1 MGDEG
6 DRTEENIRLL
16 EGLVADVVRG
26 RVAAE
31 WDGHAMEL
39 VRVESSR
46 VVVSSRLDSRRL
58 DWPRLDR
65 KHALGVLP
73 PRMNSCADSSCTH
86 PPTHPPPTHP
96 LTHPLTHSPTHRSSG
111 G

>member
-31 WDGHAMEL
+31 WDGLNAMEL

-46 VVVSSRLDSRRL
+46 VVSSRLVSSRVVSSRLDLTGSTR
-58 DWPRLDR
+58 W
-65 KHALGVLP
+65 V
-73 PRMNSCADSSCTH
+73 CCH
-86 PPTHPPPTHP
+86 PA
-96 LTHPLTHSPTHRSSG
+96 
-111 G
+111 

>member
-39 VRVESSR
+39 VRVASSR
-46 VVVSSRLDSRRL
+46 VVSS
-58 DWPRLDR
+58 RLDR

-86 PPTHPPPTHP
+86 SLTHS
-96 LTHPLTHSPTHRSSG
+96 LTHPPTHRSSG

>member
-46 VVVSSRLDSRRL
+46 VVSTRLASSRL
-58 DWPRLDR
+58 DWPRLDSTG
-65 KHALGVLP
+65 L
-73 PRMNSCADSSCTH
+73 DSTGSTRWVCCH
-86 PPTHPPPTHP
+86 PA
-96 LTHPLTHSPTHRSSG
+96 
-111 G
+111 

>member
-46 VVVSSRLDSRRL
+46 VVSTRVVSTRDDSTGLVSTGLVSTGLVSTGSTR
-58 DWPRLDR
+58 W
-65 KHALGVLP
+65 V
-73 PRMNSCADSSCTH
+73 CCH
-86 PPTHPPPTHP
+86 PA
-96 LTHPLTHSPTHRSSG
+96 
-111 G
+111 